1 MTDPLG
7 LSGRRVATAADRV
20 NTLYRRIKSSRPVS
34 WVLFTGSRPAVT
46 AVLLAGVFA
55 FLVVLALL
63 RPVDIQQL
71 LTDTNTLQ
79 TLFTTLL
86 SGAILIVSIV
96 SSISS
101 IVLSQEI
108 TDIETEQSRID
119 ASIEFRRRAESLAEV
134 EGSPSQPAAFLE
146 VILYSIYREARAL
159 QRTADHCDDEE
170 CREQIDALTDE
181 IVDEARNAA
190 ETLDGARFGTFNVL
204 SAGLHYDYSWQLNT
218 ARRIRN
224 RYEDEL
230 DDRTTDA
237 LQELID
243 TLKFF
248 ATGREYFQS
257 LYYKREVARLSSNLL
272 YVSLPVVV
280 FISYLLLALN
290 TGIIPIFRVGPLT
303 SLPLFIMF
311 AYTVSIAPYVV
322 LTAYVVRV
330 AAITLKT
337 LAAGP
342 FLVRQPKHDDIV
354 ELQVE
359 IEPDSWDEQVDDERD
374 EDTDAGS
381 GRDTDAGLDRD
392 TDAGLDRDTDA
403 GPDRDTDDTGGRPE
417 PDDDGVEPA
426 SADDDGRHAADG
438 GAENRSET

>member
-7 LSGRRVATAADRV
+7 LSGRRVATAADWL
-20 NTLYRRIKSSRPVS
+20 NALYRRVKSSRPVS
-34 WVLFTGSRPAVT
+34 WILFDGARPAVT
-46 AVLLAGVFA
+46 VVLLAGVFA
-55 FLVVLALL
+55 FLVTLALL

-119 ASIEFRRRAESLAEV
+119 ASIEFRRRAENLAEV
-134 EGSPSQPAAFLE
+134 EASPSQPAAFLE

-159 QRTADHCDDEE
+159 QRAADNCDDEG
-170 CREQIDALTDE
+170 CRDQIDALTDE
-181 IVDEARNAA
+181 IVDEARDAA
-190 ETLDGARFGTFNVL
+190 ETLDGARFGTFDVL

-224 RYEDEL
+224 RYEDQL
-230 DDRTTDA
+230 DDRTNDA

-243 TLKFF
+243 TLKFL

-290 TGIIPIFRVGPLT
+290 TGIIPVFRVGPLV
-303 SLPLFIMF
+303 SLPLFVMF

-354 ELQVE
+354 EMQVE
-359 IEPDSWDEQVDDERD
+359 IEPDAWEEQADD
-374 EDTDAGS
+374 
-381 GRDTDAGLDRD
+381 GRDVDTTGDGDPAGEPAPDEAAGGGTGDGSDREVD
-392 TDAGLDRDTDA
+392 SGSDR
-403 GPDRDTDDTGGRPE
+403 E
-417 PDDDGVEPA
+417 DDDAKATSGDE
-426 SADDDGRHAADG
+426 DGRHAADG
-438 GAENRSET
+438 GPEGRRMDG